1 MPAKVP
7 FSPHC
12 PYTFVPMKSPDPDH
26 LSASVLTPL
35 RDDAFLLSDDQ
46 KIDLIEG
53 HVRGILETLGMN
65 LQDDSLRGTPRR
77 VAKMYVKETF
87 G

>member
-1 MPAKVP
+1 
-7 FSPHC
+7 
-12 PYTFVPMKSPDPDH
+12 MKSPDPDH
-26 LSASVLTPL
+26 LSASVSTPL

-46 KIDLIEG
+46 KIALIEG

-65 LQDDSLRGTPRR
+65 LEDDSLRGTPRR
-77 VAKMYVKETF
+77 VAKMYVTETF